1 MYSILLFFIAS
12 VISFLGSMQAGPLN
26 LYVLNTALNKNR
38 QTAIYVAIGGI
49 IPEIIYCSLALIAL
63 SQVNQFQFLMD
74 ALKMI
79 FAVVLLIF
87 AGILWF
93 KKSKTTDVVTPTISN
108 DKSPILKSVSTGFV
122 IAGFNPQLF
131 PFWLFVLISLD
142 ASFDCA
148 VVSLYEKVSFCLG
161 TAFGAFCLQYMLI
174 LLSEKF
180 SARLK
185 KIVAYKYFYK
195 IIAVFFVC
203 IFTQL
208 IVQHIYTVNH
218 D

>member
-12 VISFLGSMQAGPLN
+12 VISFLGSVQAGPLN

-63 SQVNQFQFLMD
+63 SKINQFQALMHV
-74 ALKMI
+74 LKI
-79 FAVVLLIF
+79 VFAIILIIL
-87 AGILWF
+87 AVMLWF
-93 KKSKTTDVVTPTISN
+93 KKSKTTEVVAPSVSN

-131 PFWLFVLISLD
+131 PFWLFVLISLN
-142 ASFDCA
+142 ASFECEVISWD
-148 VVSLYEKVSFCLG
+148 EKVSFCLG

-180 SARLK
+180 STRLK

-203 IFTQL
+203 LVTQQ
-208 IVQHIYTVNH
+208 IVQQLYTMQQ
-218 D
+218 